1 MSRNRKRLTFK
12 EKSLILEESTK
23 PNFDKAKICKDFGI
37 ALSSLYKILKDK
49 ERILSKNDSKV
60 VSNCKKSGKID
71 ELENQLCQWIKNKN
85 ENGMVLSGEDIK
97 IKAKSLSEKLGYD
110 KEKAFSNGWLH
121 RFKKRFN
128 LKNKK
133 LVGEKM
139 NADFQAAHKFVNEIL
154 PELLQKF

>member
-110 KEKAFSNGWLH
+110 KEKAFLNGWLH

-133 LVGEKM
+133 LLRLHV
-139 NADFQAAHKFVNEIL
+139 L
-154 PELLQKF
+154 S